1 MSSSSGSDVISNMAF
16 INKFYSHF
24 FKDDSDSGKMRR
36 APKLAEFSY
45 VTVSLRAN
53 GAAIAAVLVSK
64 TTTKSF
70 AEKIPVATLP

>member
-1 MSSSSGSDVISNMAF
+1 M
-16 INKFYSHF
+16 
-24 FKDDSDSGKMRR
+24 
-36 APKLAEFSY
+36 AEFSY

>member
-1 MSSSSGSDVISNMAF
+1 MWRVE
-16 INKFYSHF
+16 F
-24 FKDDSDSGKMRR
+24 FKIGRRGPHAGKRRR

-45 VTVSLRAN
+45 ITVSLRAN

-64 TTTKSF
+64 TTIKSF

>member
-1 MSSSSGSDVISNMAF
+1 MSNVVP
-16 INKFYSHF
+16 
-24 FKDDSDSGKMRR
+24 GKRRR